1 MSAIRIVLPMSPGL
15 LAVNRKAAI
24 HHIEGNAR
32 IGTASSYQSACDEA
46 ELHIR
51 SAVNRARWKTR
62 STEVDIRIES
72 HWPTRRGDWDAVG
85 KSCSDLLAKGGVYT
99 DDKHVREGSL
109 RRFWRS
115 DNPRIEITVTD
126 AEETE

>member
-1 MSAIRIVLPMSPGL
+1 MTALRIVIPMSPGL
-15 LAVNRKAAI
+15 LAVNRKNAI
-24 HHIEGNAR
+24 HHIGGHAR
-32 IGTASSYQSACDEA
+32 IGTASAYQAACDEA

-62 STEVDIRIES
+62 STEVVVRIES
-72 HWPTRRGDWDAVG
+72 HWPTRRGDWDANSKTV
-85 KSCSDLLAKGGVYT
+85 SDLLAKGGVYT
-99 DDKHVREGSL
+99 DDKKVREGSL

-126 AEETE
+126 AEETP